1 MYLHL
6 DPRFEELYDEITQAL
21 IAAIHGLHYDLELL
35 EIYITKSWATYSI
48 KDQFI
53 SYHRHMTSHFSFVYY
68 VEADDQGNL
77 FFIDDEAH
85 KVGLNIPK
93 RDPY

>member
-1 MYLHL
+1 MGN
-6 DPRFEELYDEITQAL
+6 IT
-21 IAAIHGLHYDLELL
+21 ILELF
-35 EIYITKSWATYSI
+35 EIYITKSWATYSN

-93 RDPY
+93 ENLILKNGMK